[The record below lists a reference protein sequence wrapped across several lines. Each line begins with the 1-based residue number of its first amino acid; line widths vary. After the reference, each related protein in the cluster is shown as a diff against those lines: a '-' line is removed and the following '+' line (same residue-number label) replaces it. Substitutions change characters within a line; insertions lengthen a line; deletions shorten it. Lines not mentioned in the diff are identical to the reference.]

1 MPRPIEAV
9 VESRQEL
16 VALSATFEQAGW
28 EAKIKSSFPRW
39 RNRAE
44 QRLAQF
50 VSVKVSTEFAGLTRK
65 RRAAQ
70 SESWTDVV
78 ARHLSFLEVLV
89 SDVQAHP
96 EEYGPSVIAR
106 ERTVATAARDR
117 ERTTPTRVP
126 AAEPKRVTLA
136 WLARHLSLHLVA
148 FYVVSIL
155 AAFALGVGVARVA
168 GTTRS
173 VGAADG
179 IIADTVVH
187 PPATPP

>member
-1 MPRPIEAV
+1 MQRPIEAV

-16 VALSATFEQAGW
+16 VALSSTFEQAGW
-28 EAKIKSSFPRW
+28 ESRIRSAFPRW
-39 RNRAE
+39 RNRTE
-44 QRLAQF
+44 QRLAQS
-50 VSVKVSTEFAGLTRK
+50 VSLKASTEFAGLSRK
-65 RRAAQ
+65 RRAAK

-89 SDVQAHP
+89 NDVQLHP

-106 ERTVATAARDR
+106 ERTVATASRDR
-117 ERTTPTRVP
+117 EGSTPGKVLV
-126 AAEPKRVTLA
+126 AAPTKVTLA
-136 WLARHLSLHLVA
+136 WLFRHLSLQLAA

-155 AAFALGVGVARVA
+155 AAFALGMGVARMA

-179 IIADTVVH
+179 IIADTVAH
-187 PPATPP
+187 SPAVPR